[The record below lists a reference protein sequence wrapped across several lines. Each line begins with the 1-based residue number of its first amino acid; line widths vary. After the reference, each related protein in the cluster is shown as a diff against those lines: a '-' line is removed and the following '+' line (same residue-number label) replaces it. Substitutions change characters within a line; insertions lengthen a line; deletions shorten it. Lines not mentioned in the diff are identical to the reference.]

1 MLTTAQ
7 VSGGAF
13 GQLIITDNTLAGTHP
28 LLSTVASS
36 APDSVAQLA
45 AFLTNPSSERAVI
58 CGKVGRTTLC
68 NGLPVAT
75 ATLHQVCTSCSRTL
89 LRCVVGILIV
99 GHKPHIH
106 E

>member
-13 GQLIITDNTLAGTHP
+13 GLLVITDDTLASTRP
-28 LLSTVASS
+28 LLSAIASS

-45 AFLTNPSSERAVI
+45 SFLTNPTSERAFI

-75 ATLHQVCTSCSRTL
+75 TTLHQVCE
-89 LRCVVGILIV
+89 G
-99 GHKPHIH
+99 
-106 E
+106 